1 MVNTIMTA
9 MNRAIMNIDSPTSS
23 LQADAVQTGATQI
36 DASQLLALLH
46 LSSPA
51 LPIGGFAY
59 SSGLESAIELGWV
72 TNEAELESW
81 LDGMLQAMAH
91 LDIPVLLRLCAA
103 RINND
108 AQQIVYWNDFLR
120 ANRETYELLFEDE
133 QQALALVRLLQ
144 GQQLEVDSLP
154 EEPAFMSVYS
164 LAAQHFGLSADW
176 AAVGYLWSW
185 LENQLTVASKT
196 IPLGQTAA
204 QRLLVLL
211 KPILLA
217 HFAVA
222 TTLTDEQLGWSL
234 PGQVH
239 ASCLHESQ
247 YSRLFR
253 S

>member
-1 MVNTIMTA
+1 M
-9 MNRAIMNIDSPTSS
+9 RIDSQAT
-23 LQADAVQTGATQI
+23 LQANMHNDAQ
-36 DASQLLALLH
+36 QLLALVH

-72 TNEAELESW
+72 TNEAQLESW
-81 LDGMLQAMAH
+81 LDGMLQGMTH
-91 LDIPVLLRLCAA
+91 LEIPVLLRLCAA
-103 RINND
+103 RAQND
-108 AQQIVYWNDFLR
+108 TEQLLYWNDFLR
-120 ANRETYELLFEDE
+120 ANRETHELLFEDE
-133 QQALALVRLLQ
+133 QQALALMRLLE
-144 GQQLEVDSLP
+144 GQHLEVSSLP
-154 EEPAFMSVYS
+154 ETPAFMTVYS
-164 LAAQHFGLSADW
+164 LAAEHFGLNAEW

-211 KPILLA
+211 KPTLLK
-217 HFAVA
+217 HFTVA
-222 TTLTDEQLGWSL
+222 TTLNDDQLGWSL
-234 PGQVH
+234 LGQVQ

>member
-1 MVNTIMTA
+1 MNTDNSTHI
-9 MNRAIMNIDSPTSS
+9 
-23 LQADAVQTGATQI
+23 QADIRANSHT
-36 DASQLLALLH
+36 DAQQLLALLH

-59 SSGLESAIELGWV
+59 SSGLESAIELDWV

-81 LDGMLQAMAH
+81 LDGMLQGMAH
-91 LDIPVLLRLCAA
+91 LDIPVLLRLCEA
-103 RINND
+103 R
-108 AQQIVYWNDFLR
+108 AQSNTEQLTYWNDFLR

-144 GQQLEVDSLP
+144 GQQLAVASLP
-154 EEPAFMSVYS
+154 SEPAFMTVYS
-164 LAAQHFGLSADW
+164 LAAQHFGLSAQW

-196 IPLGQTAA
+196 IPIGQTAA

-211 KPILLA
+211 KPVLLE

-222 TTLTDEQLGWSL
+222 TTLSDEQLGWSL
-234 PGQVH
+234 PGQVQ